1 MRGVKV
7 TGPIAAAVRRKRRG
21 PGAVT
26 RISRKNQATLP
37 VAVLDRAGLGA
48 GDEVRIEAVGAG
60 RILLTRATAA
70 SQSFAGALTGVYRR
84 GYLARLRREW
94 R

>member
-1 MRGVKV
+1 MRPVKV
-7 TGPIAAAVRRKRRG
+7 AIRRRRRG

-26 RISRKNQATLP
+26 RISSKNQTTLP
-37 VAVLDRAGLGA
+37 VAVLESAGLEA

-70 SQSFAGALTGVYRR
+70 SQHFAGALTGVYRR
-84 GYLARLRREW
+84 GYLGRLRREW

>member
-7 TGPIAAAVRRKRRG
+7 RGPIAAAVRRKRPG

-70 SQSFAGALTGVYRR
+70 SQRFAGALTGVYRR